1 MKRLEIG
8 DLVKLSLHG
17 KFSTGSTLNLTD
29 KIGIVLCNDL
39 LHDNLYYVKWLST
52 GVSGE
57 VHKDFI
63 EKVEKNT

>member
-1 MKRLEIG
+1 MSKLKIG
-8 DLVKLSLHG
+8 DLVQLSLHG
-17 KFSTGSTLNLTD
+17 EFSIGKPNITD
-29 KIGIVLCNDL
+29 KIGIILCNDL

-63 EKVEKNT
+63 EILEEK

>member
-1 MKRLEIG
+1 MKKIEIG

-17 KFSTGSTLNLTD
+17 KFSIGDTNITD
-29 KIGIVLCNDL
+29 KIGIVLCNAL
-39 LHDNLYYVKWLST
+39 LHDNLYFVKWLST

-63 EKVEKNT
+63 EKVQKNT

>member
-1 MKRLEIG
+1 MKTFENG

-17 KFSTGSTLNLTD
+17 RMMTGKPNITD
-29 KIGIVLCNDL
+29 KIGIVLCNNLDY
-39 LHDNLYYVKWLST
+39 DNLVLIKWLST

-63 EKVEKNT
+63 EKLEKNT

>member
-1 MKRLEIG
+1 MKKLEVG
-8 DLVKLSLHG
+8 DLVQLSLHG
-17 KFSTGSTLNLTD
+17 KFSLGKPNITD

-39 LHDNLYYVKWLST
+39 LYDDLYFVKWLST

-63 EKVEKNT
+63 EKLEEK

>member
-1 MKRLEIG
+1 MKVG

-17 KFSTGSTLNLTD
+17 RMMIGVPNITD
-29 KIGIVLCNDL
+29 KIGIILCDDL
-39 LHDNLYYVKWLST
+39 LYDNLYFVKWLTT
-52 GVSGE
+52 GVSSE